1 MSSDLAF
8 KDLRKFLPPRPSQSH
23 KGDFGHVVLVAGS
36 RGMSGAAILAA
47 RAALRAGAGLV
58 TAAVPE
64 SQQPIVAAA
73 VPEALTL
80 PLAETSGGSLRAE
93 SLGRLLAAHR
103 SRGFTA
109 LAIGPGL
116 GAHPDT
122 ARAVIGALGSLLI
135 PAVVDADA
143 LNVLALQPRD
153 QVRALLDRRGAPCV
167 FTPHPGEAAR
177 LLRLKT
183 RQVQEDRRLRAEQ
196 LAEAFACVCVLKG
209 SRTVVTDGNS
219 FWTNPTG
226 NPGLAKGGTGDVLTG
241 IIAGIWAQR
250 LASGGSAAALESA
263 SLGTYLHGLAADLA
277 VRSKTTRALLA
288 SDVIEAL
295 PDAFRKTGLR

>member
-1 MSSDLAF
+1 
-8 KDLRKFLPPRPSQSH
+8 
-23 KGDFGHVVLVAGS
+23 
-36 RGMSGAAILAA
+36 MSGAAILAS

-73 VPEALTL
+73 LPEALTL
-80 PLAETSGGSLRAE
+80 ALAETAEGGLRAE
-93 SLGRLLAAHR
+93 SLGRLLAAHK

-116 GAHPDT
+116 GARPD
-122 ARAVIGALGSLLI
+122 AAKAVIGALGSLLI

-153 QVRALLDRRGAPCV
+153 QVRALLQRRGSPCV

-183 RQVQEDRRLRAEQ
+183 RQIQEGRRLRAAQ
-196 LAEAFACVCVLKG
+196 LAEAFGCVCVLKG
-209 SRTVVTDGNS
+209 SGTVVTDGKS
-219 FWTNPTG
+219 FWINTTG
-226 NPGLAKGGTGDVLTG
+226 NPGLAKGGAGDVLTG

-250 LASGGSAAALESA
+250 LAAGGPEAALEA
-263 SLGTYLHGLAADLA
+263 AALGTYLHGLAADGA
-277 VRSKTTRALLA
+277 VRTKTTLALLA

-295 PDAFRKTGLR
+295 PDAIRKTGLR

>member
-1 MSSDLAF
+1 
-8 KDLRKFLPPRPSQSH
+8 
-23 KGDFGHVVLVAGS
+23 
-36 RGMSGAAILAA
+36 MSGAAILAA

-73 VPEALTL
+73 LPEALTL
-80 PLAETSGGSLRAE
+80 PLAETAGGGLRAE

-116 GAHPDT
+116 GAHPET
-122 ARAVIGALGSLLI
+122 AKAVIGALGCLLI

-153 QVRALLDRRGAPCV
+153 QVRALLDRRSSPCV

-226 NPGLAKGGTGDVLTG
+226 NPGLAKGGSGDVLTG
-241 IIAGIWAQR
+241 IISGIWAQR
-250 LASGGSAAALESA
+250 LASGGSPAALESA